1 MVVLTVW
8 FLKIYKYFNFS
19 ISVTTVYPVAELG
32 MNLVDDVVSED
43 DTTQPPTEDS
53 APTQSFFPTV
63 AVIENSLQAS
73 TIKTETHT
81 FVPFIPTVLPETT
94 AAISDEPP
102 LMAAVEEE
110 SAEVPAEEPDDIIT
124 PETILEVSTQ
134 QEEKETEP
142 EVEEVPSTE
151 QDDQGEAAPEEQVT
165 DSKLTSGQIC
175 ISCEICDVKFKAE
188 KPQKWP
194 TLPFIV

>member
-1 MVVLTVW
+1 
-8 FLKIYKYFNFS
+8 
-19 ISVTTVYPVAELG
+19 

-94 AAISDEPP
+94 AAVSDEPP
-102 LMAAVEEE
+102 LMAAEEEE
-110 SAEVPAEEPDDIIT
+110 SAEDPAEEPDDIIT

-134 QEEKETEP
+134 QEEEETEPEP

-151 QDDQGEAAPEEQVT
+151 QDDQGEAAPEEQLT
-165 DSKLTSGQIC
+165 DSKSPSGQIC
-175 ISCEICDVKFKAE
+175 LSCEICDVKLKAE
-188 KPQKWP
+188 KTSKV
-194 TLPFIV
+194 TNSMHSLPLLSSF